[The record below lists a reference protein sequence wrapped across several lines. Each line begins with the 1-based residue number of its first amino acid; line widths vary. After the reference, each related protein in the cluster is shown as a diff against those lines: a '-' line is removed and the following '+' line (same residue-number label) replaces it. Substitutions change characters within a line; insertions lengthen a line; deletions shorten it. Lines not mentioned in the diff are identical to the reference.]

1 MNTTVLNTTIIDPGD
16 LSYVP
21 FEVWAVLFV
30 LTFIFFFHSI
40 LFRRFVDATAA
51 TSTVLAGVTAYLS
64 GYIEFY
70 SVESVVIA
78 NQTVVQPVS
87 YISHPPWLA
96 YLMLMMFFVGF
107 VNTLRAVHVTYFKK
121 GGEEDVAR
129 GRL

>member
-40 LFRRFVDATAA
+40 LFKRFVDATAA
-51 TSTVLAGVTAYLS
+51 ISTVLAGITAYLS

-96 YLMLMMFFVGF
+96 YLMLMMFFVGI
-107 VNTLRAVHVTYFKK
+107 VNTLRAVHVSYFKK
-121 GGEEDVAR
+121 GGDEDVTR
-129 GRL
+129 GRV